1 MAIDYDPKVRLVEMI
16 AFDAGNGS
24 MIMYHANNA
33 QKKFLRELG
42 LSERDIRRLIGGDD
56 IMDPITTADG
66 TVVTEK
72 MLDQWPAD
80 VEHGVY
86 HGSPGKVVTRRRFGR
101 PRTYAEPMD
110 TVTLRV
116 TADTLHEAEQLANHD
131 NVSRATMLRE
141 LLDLGLK
148 EKRRRMTA

>member
-1 MAIDYDPKVRLVEMI
+1 
-16 AFDAGNGS
+16 
-24 MIMYHANNA
+24 
-33 QKKFLRELG
+33 
-42 LSERDIRRLIGGDD
+42 
-56 IMDPITTADG
+56 MDPITKADG
-66 TVVTEK
+66 TVVTEA
-72 MLDQWPAD
+72 MLDQWAD
-80 VEHGVY
+80 DAEHGAEHGVY
-86 HGSPGKVVTRRRFGR
+86 HGSPGKVITRRRFGR

-148 EKRRRMTA
+148 EKRRRMTV